1 MRPRGCGVYN
11 AFQIQA
17 FIAMEFEMRYDTVII
32 GAGSAGSVLASRLS
46 EDAGRSVLLLEAGPD
61 YPDFERLPD
70 HIKYGVQPW
79 YNEAVADAHTWGYE
93 AQATPDRPSFR
104 LPRGKVTGGSSAI
117 NGQVFFRGIPEDYD
131 DWSAAGN
138 DEWSFLKLL
147 PYFRKMENDLDFQGD
162 DFHGSNGPIPVRRY
176 NQDELLPVPTA
187 FLEATQA
194 AGFPFTHDMNHPES
208 TGVGYYALNR
218 VDGIRMST
226 ALTYLQMARHR
237 LNLTIRADVLARR
250 VLFDGVRSVGVEVES
265 GGEVFAIDADEVVLS
280 GGAINSPQLLMLSGV
295 GQREHLAEVGVP
307 LTLHLPGVGQ
317 NLRDHPAVFMLYESA
332 EPIPPG
338 SPALQIGMRYT
349 TPGSEFRN
357 DMQMRPLHVRT
368 EHMPINFELT
378 SDITPTGFSIALQ
391 KALSS
396 GELRLNSSDPHQQPY
411 LNYRYLTHPFDGE
424 RLRGAIRL
432 CAELAESSAFADVGI
447 ARISPNDDDLKS
459 DDALDRWL
467 LDNVLTQHHSSG
479 TCKMGPASD
488 EMAVVDQYGRVH
500 GIDGLRVVDAS
511 IMPDVIRANTNVTTI
526 MIAERISD
534 WMGQS

>member
-1 MRPRGCGVYN
+1 MK
-11 AFQIQA
+11 
-17 FIAMEFEMRYDTVII
+17 YDTVII
-32 GAGSAGSVLASRLS
+32 GAGSAGSTLASRLS
-46 EDAGRSVLLLEAGPD
+46 EDAARSILLLEAGPD
-61 YPDFERLPD
+61 YPDFERLPE
-70 HIKYGVQPW
+70 HIKYGALPW
-79 YNEAVADAHTWGYE
+79 YHRADADAHTWGYE

-131 DWSAAGN
+131 DWAAEGN
-138 DEWSFLKLL
+138 DEWSFVKLL
-147 PYFRKMENDLDFQGD
+147 PYFRKMEDDLDFHGD
-162 DFHGSNGPIPVRRY
+162 DFHGSDGPIPVRRY
-176 NQDELLPVPTA
+176 SQGELLPVPSA

-208 TGVGYYALNR
+208 TGVGYYTLNR
-218 VDGIRMST
+218 IDGIRMST

-237 LNLTIRADVLARR
+237 LNLTVRADVLVRR
-250 VLFDGVRSVGVEVES
+250 VLFEGARAVGIEAES
-265 GGEVFAIDADEVVLS
+265 GGETFRIDAGEIVLC

-295 GQREHLAEVGVP
+295 GPREHLEEVGVP
-307 LTLHLPGVGQ
+307 LAHHLPGVGQ

-332 EPIPPG
+332 KPIPADA
-338 SPALQIGMRYT
+338 PALQIGMRYT
-349 TPGSEFRN
+349 TPGSSYRN

-368 EHMPINFELT
+368 EHMPINFDIT

-396 GELRLNSSDPHQQPY
+396 GELRLNSADPHEQPHV
-411 LNYRYLTHPFDGE
+411 NYRYLTDPFDAE
-424 RLRGAIRL
+424 RLRGALRL
-432 CAELAESSAFADVGI
+432 CAELAESEAFADVGLT
-447 ARISPNDDDLKS
+447 RVSPNDDELAT

-488 EMAVVDQYGRVH
+488 AMAVVNQYGEVH
-500 GIDGLRVVDAS
+500 GLEGLRVVDAS

-526 MIAERISD
+526 MIAERIAD
-534 WMGQS
+534 FMRRG